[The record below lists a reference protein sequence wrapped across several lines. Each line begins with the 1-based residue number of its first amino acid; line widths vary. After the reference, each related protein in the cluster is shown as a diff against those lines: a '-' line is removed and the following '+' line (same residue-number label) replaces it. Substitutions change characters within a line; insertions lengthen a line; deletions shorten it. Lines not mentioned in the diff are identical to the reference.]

1 MPSRNLG
8 SIAVKN
14 FKNFSSKESFFIFYP
29 ALRYK
34 QPAAHYKHLA
44 PRYCGERQLAAL
56 ADSWGL
62 INYSSSTSA
71 KPIKRDDKES
81 VASDPPTTFKE
92 FTERIC
98 CIWKCFFDEDEA
110 SDVFMSLLDQIMWL
124 ESLAFLTLVVSSCM
138 LQSFIIICI
147 WLF

>member
-92 FTERIC
+92 FTERIYSSFSRHMDRMV
-98 CIWKCFFDEDEA
+98 IQEA
-110 SDVFMSLLDQIMWL
+110 AERLLDTPTQ
-124 ESLAFLTLVVSSCM
+124 
-138 LQSFIIICI
+138 
-147 WLF
+147 